1 MTYGT
6 AYENRGEKTDFFMKN
21 KVTLVTG
28 AAWGIGLT
36 TARAFAQAGAIAV
49 LSDIN
54 EPAQQAEELVKQG
67 FKVWMQRITMPA
79 STVLLRKPPT
89 PAVKDMTVS

>member
-6 AYENRGEKTDFFMKN
+6 AYENRGGKADFFMKN

-36 TARAFAQAGAIAV
+36 MARALHRQAPLLFYPI
-49 LSDIN
+49 
-54 EPAQQAEELVKQG
+54 
-67 FKVWMQRITMPA
+67 
-79 STVLLRKPPT
+79 STSRPNRN
-89 PAVKDMTVS
+89 S